1 MRTLTGGTLPKAL
14 VMVAMG
20 LTVRSAA
27 TELAAQGIPEE
38 YTNLGILPQDI
49 SRQEIVSI
57 MRGYAG
63 AAGQSARSAIAQC
76 RRDVQHVPW
85 RHRTSPADR

>member
-38 YTNLGILPQDI
+38 YTNIEILPQDI

-57 MRGYAG
+57 MRGV
-63 AAGQSARSAIAQC
+63 
-76 RRDVQHVPW
+76 RRCCGRKLLYLPHGL
-85 RHRTSPADR
+85 

>member
-38 YTNLGILPQDI
+38 YTNLEILPQDI
-49 SRQEIVSI
+49 SQQEIVSI

-63 AAGQSARSAIAQC
+63 AAGQPAQSARAQC